1 MIRGLL
7 SLASVL
13 TLLTVLTGCVSETVK
28 STSVPVLDA
37 PTTLAPEAELLD
49 VGVVILDPGISAIE
63 DEEQVYPEV
72 RRAEA
77 TFMATEL
84 AEVLTEQG
92 GWGAVRVVPDDRQ
105 FSDLLV
111 RGTILRSDGEALDL
125 KILVSDARGTQWLDK
140 RYQGITSRYAY
151 EQGTRVKQDPFLA
164 VYRLIAND
172 MLAIFN
178 QLPSEERITIR
189 QVAEMRFARDFANGA
204 FGDYLEEDE
213 SGHISL
219 RRLPAEDD
227 PMLNRIRGLR
237 QRHYVFVDTLQGHYT
252 GFAEDMYTPY
262 QEWRKASYEETVAL
276 RELQA
281 ESQREMI
288 AGGAAIIAGVLAQT
302 SGSRA
307 TRSAGAV
314 GVIGGG
320 ALLKSGLEKRA
331 ESNIHSLALE
341 ELGQSLDA
349 EITPR
354 VIELEDRT
362 VRLTGSVEDQYDQWR
377 ELLADIYAAE
387 LAALEPPAGAADNTT
402 ATSDAQDS

>member
-1 MIRGLL
+1 MRRCLL
-7 SLASVL
+7 YLCLVL
-13 TLLTVLTGCVSETVK
+13 PMLGGCVSETVK
-28 STSVPVLDA
+28 STSVPTLEA
-37 PTTLAPEAELLD
+37 PERLTPEAELLD
-49 VGVVILDPGISAIE
+49 VGIVILDPGISTVE
-63 DEEQVYPEV
+63 DEELVYPEV
-72 RRAEA
+72 RKAEA

-111 RGTILRSDGEALDL
+111 RGTILLSDGESLQL
-125 KILVSDARGTQWLDK
+125 KILVSDARGTVWLDK
-140 RYQGITSRYAY
+140 RYQGVTSRYAY
-151 EQGTRVKQDPFLA
+151 EQGTRIKQDPFLA
-164 VYRLIAND
+164 VYRMIAND
-172 MLAIFN
+172 MLAIFDRV
-178 QLPSEERITIR
+178 PPADRVTIR
-189 QVAEMRFARDFANGA
+189 RVAEMRFARDFASGA
-204 FGDYLEEDE
+204 FADYLQEDDA
-213 SGHISL
+213 GQISL

-227 PMLNRIRGLR
+227 PMLNRVRGLR
-237 QRHYVFVDTLQGHYT
+237 QRHYVFIDTLQGHYN

-262 QEWRKASYEETVAL
+262 QEWRRASYEETIAL
-276 RELQA
+276 RELEA

-288 AGGAAIIAGVLAQT
+288 AGGAAILAGIVAQT
-302 SGSRA
+302 SGSRT

-362 VRLTGSVEDQYDQWR
+362 VRLTGNVEDQYDQWR

-387 LAALEPPAGAADNTT
+387 LAALEPPADATAEILTT
-402 ATSDAQDS
+402 PDMQDS

>member
-1 MIRGLL
+1 MMR
-7 SLASVL
+7 LAL
-13 TLLTVLTGCVSETVK
+13 TLMFGVTLLTGCVSETVK
-28 STSVPVLDA
+28 STQVPALAA
-37 PTTLAPEAELLD
+37 PDTLTPEAELLD
-49 VGVVILDPGISAIE
+49 VGVVILDPGISTVE
-63 DEEQVYPEV
+63 DEPLVYPEV

-84 AEVLTEQG
+84 TQVLTEQG

-111 RGTILRSDGEALDL
+111 QGTILRSDGEALEL
-125 KILVSDARGTQWLDK
+125 KIVVSDARGTVWLDK
-140 RYQGITSRYAY
+140 RYTGVTSRYAY

-164 VYRLIAND
+164 VYRMIAND
-172 MLAIFN
+172 MLQKFN
-178 QLPSEERITIR
+178 GVPAAERAEIR
-189 QVAEMRFARDFANGA
+189 QVAEMRFARDFASGA
-204 FGDYLEEDE
+204 FADYLQEDE
-213 SGHISL
+213 TGHISL

-227 PMLNRIRGLR
+227 PMLNRVRGLR

-252 GFAEDMYTPY
+252 GFSEEMYEPY

-276 RELQA
+276 REL
-281 ESQREMI
+281 ESEAQREMI
-288 AGGAAIIAGVLAQT
+288 AGGAAIIAGIVAQT
-302 SGSRA
+302 SGSRT

-331 ESNIHSLALE
+331 ESKIHSLALE

-362 VRLTGSVEDQYDQWR
+362 VQLSGNVEDQYDQWR

-387 LAALEPPAGAADNTT
+387 LAALEPPDSTDAAPKLDPEP
-402 ATSDAQDS
+402 QDS

>member
-49 VGVVILDPGISAIE
+49 VGVVILDPGISAVE

-111 RGTILRSDGEALDL
+111 RGTILRSDGEALEL

-172 MLAIFN
+172 MLAVFN
-178 QLPSEERITIR
+178 QIPSEERITIR

-204 FGDYLEEDE
+204 FEDYLEEDE

-387 LAALEPPAGAADNTT
+387 LAALEPPAGDADNTT

>member
-1 MIRGLL
+1 MKRCLL
-7 SLASVL
+7 YLCLVL
-13 TLLTVLTGCVSETVK
+13 PMLGGCVSETVK
-28 STSVPVLDA
+28 STSVPTLEA
-37 PTTLAPEAELLD
+37 PERLTPEAELLD
-49 VGVVILDPGISAIE
+49 VGIVILDPGISTVE
-63 DEEQVYPEV
+63 GEELVYPEV
-72 RRAEA
+72 RKAEA

-111 RGTILRSDGEALDL
+111 RGTILLSDGESLQL
-125 KILVSDARGTQWLDK
+125 KILVSDARGTVWLDK
-140 RYQGITSRYAY
+140 RYQGVTSRYAY

-164 VYRLIAND
+164 VYRMIAND
-172 MLAIFN
+172 MLAIFDRV
-178 QLPSEERITIR
+178 PSADRVTIR
-189 QVAEMRFARDFANGA
+189 RVAEMRFARDFASGA
-204 FGDYLEEDE
+204 FADYLEEDD
-213 SGHISL
+213 SGQISL

-227 PMLNRIRGLR
+227 PMLNRVRGLR
-237 QRHYVFVDTLQGHYT
+237 QRHYVFVDTLQGHYN

-262 QEWRKASYEETVAL
+262 QEWRRASYEETIAL
-276 RELQA
+276 RELEA

-288 AGGAAIIAGVLAQT
+288 AGGAAILAGIVAQT
-302 SGSRA
+302 SGSRT

-362 VRLTGSVEDQYDQWR
+362 VRLTGNVEDQYDQWR

-387 LAALEPPAGAADNTT
+387 LAALEPPAASANDPLT
-402 ATSDAQDS
+402 APDTQDS

>member
-1 MIRGLL
+1 MKRCLL
-7 SLASVL
+7 YLCLVL
-13 TLLTVLTGCVSETVK
+13 PMLGGCVSETVK
-28 STSVPVLDA
+28 STSVPTLEA
-37 PTTLAPEAELLD
+37 PERLTPEAELLD
-49 VGVVILDPGISAIE
+49 VGIVILDPGISAVE
-63 DEEQVYPEV
+63 DEELVYPEV
-72 RRAEA
+72 RKAEA

-111 RGTILRSDGEALDL
+111 RGTILLSDGESLQL
-125 KILVSDARGTQWLDK
+125 KILVSDARGTVWLDK
-140 RYQGITSRYAY
+140 RYQGVTSRYAY

-164 VYRLIAND
+164 VYRMIAND
-172 MLAIFN
+172 MLAIFDRV
-178 QLPSEERITIR
+178 PSADRVTIR
-189 QVAEMRFARDFANGA
+189 RVAEMRFARDFASGA
-204 FGDYLEEDE
+204 FADYLDEDDA
-213 SGHISL
+213 GQISL

-227 PMLNRIRGLR
+227 PMLNRVRGLR
-237 QRHYVFVDTLQGHYT
+237 QRHYVFVDTLQGHYN

-262 QEWRKASYEETVAL
+262 QEWRRASYEETIAL
-276 RELQA
+276 RELEA

-288 AGGAAIIAGVLAQT
+288 AGGAAILAGIVAQT
-302 SGSRA
+302 SGSRT

-362 VRLTGSVEDQYDQWR
+362 VRLTGNVEDQYDQWR

-387 LAALEPPAGAADNTT
+387 LAALEPPAASVNDPLT
-402 ATSDAQDS
+402 APDTQDS

>member
-1 MIRGLL
+1 MKRCLL
-7 SLASVL
+7 YLCLVL
-13 TLLTVLTGCVSETVK
+13 PMLGGCVSETVK
-28 STSVPVLDA
+28 STSVPTLEA
-37 PTTLAPEAELLD
+37 PERLTPEAELLD
-49 VGVVILDPGISAIE
+49 VGIVILDPGISAVE
-63 DEEQVYPEV
+63 DEELVYPEV
-72 RRAEA
+72 RKAEA

-111 RGTILRSDGEALDL
+111 RGTILLSDGESLQL
-125 KILVSDARGTQWLDK
+125 KILVSDARGTVWLDK
-140 RYQGITSRYAY
+140 RYQGVTSRYAY

-164 VYRLIAND
+164 VYRMIAND
-172 MLAIFN
+172 MLAIFDRV
-178 QLPSEERITIR
+178 PSADRVTIR
-189 QVAEMRFARDFANGA
+189 RVAEMRFARDFASGA
-204 FGDYLEEDE
+204 FADYLEEDD
-213 SGHISL
+213 SGQISL

-227 PMLNRIRGLR
+227 PMLNRVRGLR
-237 QRHYVFVDTLQGHYT
+237 QRHYVFVDTLQGHYN

-262 QEWRKASYEETVAL
+262 QEWRRASYEETIAL
-276 RELQA
+276 RELEA

-288 AGGAAIIAGVLAQT
+288 AGGAAILAGIVAQT
-302 SGSRA
+302 SGSRT

-362 VRLTGSVEDQYDQWR
+362 VRLTGNVEDQYDQWR

-387 LAALEPPAGAADNTT
+387 LAALEPPAASANDPLT
-402 ATSDAQDS
+402 APDTQDS

>member
-1 MIRGLL
+1 MIRL
-7 SLASVL
+7 VL
-13 TLLTVLTGCVSETVK
+13 TLTVGLALLTGCVSETVK
-28 STSVPVLDA
+28 STQVPALDA
-37 PTTLAPEAELLD
+37 PETLTPEAELLD
-49 VGVVILDPGISAIE
+49 VGVVILDPGISAVE
-63 DEEQVYPEV
+63 DEALVYPEV

-77 TFMATEL
+77 TFMAAEL
-84 AEVLTEQG
+84 TQVLTEQG

-105 FSDLLV
+105 FSDVLV
-111 RGTILRSDGEALDL
+111 NGTILRSDGEALEL
-125 KILVSDARGTQWLDK
+125 KIAVSDARGTVWLDK
-140 RYQGITSRYAY
+140 RYTGVTSRYAY

-164 VYRLIAND
+164 VYRMIAND
-172 MLAIFN
+172 MLLIFN
-178 QLPSEERITIR
+178 EVPAEDRTEIR

-204 FGDYLEEDE
+204 FADYLQEDE
-213 SGHISL
+213 QGQISL

-252 GFAEDMYTPY
+252 GFSEEMYEPY

-276 RELQA
+276 REL
-281 ESQREMI
+281 ESEAQREMI
-288 AGGAAIIAGVLAQT
+288 AGGAAIIAGIVAQT
-302 SGSRA
+302 SGSRT

-331 ESNIHSLALE
+331 ESKIHSLALE

-349 EITPR
+349 EVTPR

-362 VRLTGSVEDQYDQWR
+362 VQLSGNVEDQYDQWR

-387 LAALEPPAGAADNTT
+387 VAALEPSGSPETPPTLDPEP
-402 ATSDAQDS
+402 QDS

>member
-13 TLLTVLTGCVSETVK
+13 TVLTVLTGCVSETVK

-111 RGTILRSDGEALDL
+111 RGTILRSDGEALEL

-178 QLPSEERITIR
+178 QIPSEERITIR

-362 VRLTGSVEDQYDQWR
+362 VRLTGSVEDQYGQWR

>member
-1 MIRGLL
+1 MMR
-7 SLASVL
+7 LAL
-13 TLLTVLTGCVSETVK
+13 TLMFGVTLLTGCVSETVK
-28 STSVPVLDA
+28 STQVPALAA
-37 PTTLAPEAELLD
+37 PDTLTPEAELLD
-49 VGVVILDPGISAIE
+49 VGVVILDPGISTVE
-63 DEEQVYPEV
+63 DEPLVYPEV

-84 AEVLTEQG
+84 TQVLTEQG

-111 RGTILRSDGEALDL
+111 KGTIMRSDGEALEL
-125 KILVSDARGTQWLDK
+125 KIVVSDARGMVWLDK
-140 RYQGITSRYAY
+140 RYTGVTSRYAY

-164 VYRLIAND
+164 VYRMIAND
-172 MLAIFN
+172 MLQKFN
-178 QLPSEERITIR
+178 GVPAAERAEIR
-189 QVAEMRFARDFANGA
+189 QVAEMRFARDFASGA
-204 FGDYLEEDE
+204 FADYLQEDE
-213 SGHISL
+213 TGHISL

-227 PMLNRIRGLR
+227 PMLNRVRGLR

-252 GFAEDMYTPY
+252 GFSEEMYEPY

-276 RELQA
+276 REL
-281 ESQREMI
+281 ESEAQREMI
-288 AGGAAIIAGVLAQT
+288 AGGAAIIAGIVAQT
-302 SGSRA
+302 SGSRT

-331 ESNIHSLALE
+331 ESKIHSLALE

-362 VRLTGSVEDQYDQWR
+362 VQLSGNVEDQYDQWR

-387 LAALEPPAGAADNTT
+387 LAALEPPDSTDAAPKLDPEP
-402 ATSDAQDS
+402 QDS

>member
-1 MIRGLL
+1 MMR
-7 SLASVL
+7 LAL
-13 TLLTVLTGCVSETVK
+13 TLMFGVTLLTGCVSETVK
-28 STSVPVLDA
+28 STQVPALAA
-37 PTTLAPEAELLD
+37 PDTLTPEAELLD
-49 VGVVILDPGISAIE
+49 VGVVILDPGISTVE
-63 DEEQVYPEV
+63 DEPLVYPEV

-84 AEVLTEQG
+84 TQVLTEQG

-111 RGTILRSDGEALDL
+111 KGTIMRSDGEALEL
-125 KILVSDARGTQWLDK
+125 KIVVSDARGMVWLDK
-140 RYQGITSRYAY
+140 RYTGVTSRYAY
-151 EQGTRVKQDPFLA
+151 EKGTRVKQDPFLA
-164 VYRLIAND
+164 VYRMIAND
-172 MLAIFN
+172 MLQKFN
-178 QLPSEERITIR
+178 GVPAAERAEIR
-189 QVAEMRFARDFANGA
+189 QVAEMRFARDFASGA
-204 FGDYLEEDE
+204 FADYLQEDE
-213 SGHISL
+213 TGHISL

-252 GFAEDMYTPY
+252 GFSEEMYDPY

-276 RELQA
+276 REL
-281 ESQREMI
+281 ESEAQREMI
-288 AGGAAIIAGVLAQT
+288 AGGAAIIAGIVAQT
-302 SGSRA
+302 SGSRT

-331 ESNIHSLALE
+331 ESKIHSLALE

-362 VRLTGSVEDQYDQWR
+362 VELSGNVEDQYDQWR

-387 LAALEPPAGAADNTT
+387 LAALEPPDSPET
-402 ATSDAQDS
+402 APALDPEPQDS

>member
-1 MIRGLL
+1 MIRVALTL
-7 SLASVL
+7 IFSLAL
-13 TLLTVLTGCVSETVK
+13 LTGCVSETVK
-28 STSVPVLDA
+28 STQVPALDG
-37 PTTLAPEAELLD
+37 PNTLTPEAELLD
-49 VGVVILDPGISAIE
+49 VGVVILDPGISAVE
-63 DEEQVYPEV
+63 DEELVYPEV

-84 AEVLTEQG
+84 NQVLTEQG
-92 GWGAVRVVPDDRQ
+92 AWGAVRVVPDDRQ

-111 RGTILRSDGEALDL
+111 QGTILRSDGEALEL
-125 KILVSDARGTQWLDK
+125 KIVVSDARGSVWLDK
-140 RYQGITSRYAY
+140 RYTGVTSRYAY
-151 EQGTRVKQDPFLA
+151 QQGTRVKQDPFLA
-164 VYRLIAND
+164 VYRMIAND
-172 MLAIFN
+172 MLQKFN
-178 QLPSEERITIR
+178 GVSSTERAEIR

-204 FGDYLEEDE
+204 FADYLEEDE
-213 SGHISL
+213 AGHISL

-252 GFAEDMYTPY
+252 GFSEEMYEPY

-276 RELQA
+276 REL
-281 ESQREMI
+281 ESEAQREMI
-288 AGGAAIIAGVLAQT
+288 AGGAAIIAGIVAQT
-302 SGSRA
+302 SGSSA

-320 ALLKSGLEKRA
+320 VLLKSGLEKRA
-331 ESNIHSLALE
+331 ESKIHSLALE

-362 VRLTGSVEDQYDQWR
+362 VQLTGNVEDQYDQWR

-387 LAALEPPAGAADNTT
+387 LAALEPPDSSQAAPT
-402 ATSDAQDS
+402 ADPEPQDS

>member
-1 MIRGLL
+1 MKRCLL
-7 SLASVL
+7 YLCLVL
-13 TLLTVLTGCVSETVK
+13 PMLGGCVSETVK
-28 STSVPVLDA
+28 STSVPTLEA
-37 PTTLAPEAELLD
+37 PERLTPEAELLD
-49 VGVVILDPGISAIE
+49 VGIVILDPGISTVE
-63 DEEQVYPEV
+63 DEELVYPEV
-72 RRAEA
+72 RKAEA

-111 RGTILRSDGEALDL
+111 RGTILLSDGESLQL
-125 KILVSDARGTQWLDK
+125 KILVSDARGTVWLDK
-140 RYQGITSRYAY
+140 RYQGVTSRYAY

-164 VYRLIAND
+164 VYRMIAND
-172 MLAIFN
+172 MLAIFDRV
-178 QLPSEERITIR
+178 PSADRVTIR
-189 QVAEMRFARDFANGA
+189 RVAEMRFARDFASGA
-204 FGDYLEEDE
+204 FADYLEEDDA
-213 SGHISL
+213 GQISL

-227 PMLNRIRGLR
+227 PMLNRVRGLR
-237 QRHYVFVDTLQGHYT
+237 QRHYVFVDTLQGHYN

-262 QEWRKASYEETVAL
+262 QEWRRASYEETIAL
-276 RELQA
+276 RELEA

-288 AGGAAIIAGVLAQT
+288 AGGAAILAGIVAQT
-302 SGSRA
+302 SGSRT

-362 VRLTGSVEDQYDQWR
+362 VRLTGNVEDQYDQWR

-387 LAALEPPAGAADNTT
+387 LAALEPPADATADLLTT
-402 ATSDAQDS
+402 PDMQDS

>member
-1 MIRGLL
+1 MMRFLL
-7 SLASVL
+7 SVC
-13 TLLTVLTGCVSETVK
+13 LLLPLLVGCVSETVK
-28 STSVPVLDA
+28 STSVPTLEA
-37 PTTLAPEAELLD
+37 PDQLTPEAELLD
-49 VGVVILDPGISAIE
+49 VGVVILDPGISEVE

-72 RRAEA
+72 RKAEA

-84 AEVLTEQG
+84 AGVLAEQG
-92 GWGAVRVVPDDRQ
+92 AWGAVRVVPDDRQ

-111 RGTILRSDGEALDL
+111 RGTILRSDGEALEL
-125 KILVSDARGTQWLDK
+125 KILVSDARGTLWLDK
-140 RYQGITSRYAY
+140 RYQGLTSRYAY

-164 VYRLIAND
+164 VYRMIAND
-172 MLAIFN
+172 MLAMFD
-178 QLPSEERITIR
+178 QVPAADRVTIR
-189 QVAEMRFARDFANGA
+189 RVAEMRFARDFASGA
-204 FGDYLEEDE
+204 FADYLEEDD
-213 SGHISL
+213 SGQITL

-227 PMLNRIRGLR
+227 PMLNRVRGLR

-252 GFAEDMYTPY
+252 GFSEDMYGPY

-276 RELQA
+276 RELEA
-281 ESQREMI
+281 EAQREMI
-288 AGGAAIIAGVLAQT
+288 AGGAAILAGIVAQT
-302 SGSRA
+302 SGSRT

-362 VRLTGSVEDQYDQWR
+362 VRLTGNVEDQYDQWR

-387 LAALEPPAGAADNTT
+387 LAALEPPASSTDSVSSLPDT
-402 ATSDAQDS
+402 QDS

>member
-1 MIRGLL
+1 MMRFLL
-7 SLASVL
+7 SVY
-13 TLLTVLTGCVSETVK
+13 LLLPLLVGCVSETVK
-28 STSVPVLDA
+28 STSVPTLEA
-37 PTTLAPEAELLD
+37 PDQLTPETELLD
-49 VGVVILDPGISAIE
+49 VGVVILDPGISTVE
-63 DEEQVYPEV
+63 DEELVYPEV
-72 RRAEA
+72 RKAEA

-84 AEVLTEQG
+84 AEVLSEQG

-111 RGTILRSDGEALDL
+111 RGTILLSDGESLQL
-125 KILVSDARGTQWLDK
+125 KIRVSDARGTVWLDK
-140 RYQGITSRYAY
+140 RYQGVTSRYAY

-164 VYRLIAND
+164 VYRMIAND
-172 MLAIFN
+172 MLAIFDRV
-178 QLPSEERITIR
+178 PPTDRVTIR
-189 QVAEMRFARDFANGA
+189 RVAEMRFARDFASGA
-204 FGDYLEEDE
+204 FADYLEEDDA
-213 SGHISL
+213 GQISL

-227 PMLNRIRGLR
+227 PMLNRVRGLR
-237 QRHYVFVDTLQGHYT
+237 QRHYVFIDTLQGHYN
-252 GFAEDMYTPY
+252 GFAEEMYTPY
-262 QEWRKASYEETVAL
+262 QEWQRASYEETIAL
-276 RELQA
+276 RELEA
-281 ESQREMI
+281 ESQRDMI
-288 AGGAAIIAGVLAQT
+288 AGGAAILAGIVAQT
-302 SGSRA
+302 SGSRT

-362 VRLTGSVEDQYDQWR
+362 VHLTGNVEDQYDQWR

-387 LAALEPPAGAADNTT
+387 LAALEPPAASANDPLTT
-402 ATSDAQDS
+402 PDTQDS

>member
-13 TLLTVLTGCVSETVK
+13 TVLTVLTGCVSETVK

-111 RGTILRSDGEALDL
+111 RGTILRSDGEALEL

-172 MLAIFN
+172 MLAVFN
-178 QLPSEERITIR
+178 QIPSEERITIR

-387 LAALEPPAGAADNTT
+387 LAALEPPAGDADNTT

>member
-1 MIRGLL
+1 MMRLML
-7 SLASVL
+7 SVL
-13 TLLTVLTGCVSETVK
+13 PLVALLGGCVSETVK
-28 STSVPVLDA
+28 STSVPALEA
-37 PTTLAPEAELLD
+37 PDQLTPEAELLD
-49 VGVVILDPGISAIE
+49 VGVVILDPGISAVE
-63 DEEQVYPEV
+63 DEELVYPEI
-72 RRAEA
+72 RKAEA

-92 GWGAVRVVPDDRQ
+92 GWGAVGVVPDDRQ

-111 RGTILRSDGEALDL
+111 RGTILLSDGESLQL
-125 KILVSDARGTQWLDK
+125 KIRVSDARGTVWLDK
-140 RYQGITSRYAY
+140 RYQGVTSRYAY

-164 VYRLIAND
+164 VYRMIAND
-172 MLAIFN
+172 MLAIFDRV
-178 QLPSEERITIR
+178 PPADRVTIR
-189 QVAEMRFARDFANGA
+189 RVAEMRFARDFASGA
-204 FGDYLEEDE
+204 FADYLEEDDA
-213 SGHISL
+213 GQISL

-227 PMLNRIRGLR
+227 PMLNRVRGLR
-237 QRHYVFVDTLQGHYT
+237 QRHYVFVDTLQGHYN

-262 QEWRKASYEETVAL
+262 QEWRRASYEETIAL
-276 RELQA
+276 RELEA

-288 AGGAAIIAGVLAQT
+288 AGGAAILAGIVAQT
-302 SGSRA
+302 SGSRT

-362 VRLTGSVEDQYDQWR
+362 VRLTGNVEDQYDQWR

-387 LAALEPPAGAADNTT
+387 LAALEPPAASANDSLTT
-402 ATSDAQDS
+402 PDTQDS

>member
-1 MIRGLL
+1 MMRLMLPVLALVALL
-7 SLASVL
+7 G
-13 TLLTVLTGCVSETVK
+13 GCVSETVK
-28 STSVPVLDA
+28 STSVPALEA
-37 PTTLAPEAELLD
+37 PDQLTPEAELLD
-49 VGVVILDPGISAIE
+49 VGVVILDPGISAVE
-63 DEEQVYPEV
+63 DEELVYPEI
-72 RRAEA
+72 RKAEA

-111 RGTILRSDGEALDL
+111 RGTILLSDGESLQL
-125 KILVSDARGTQWLDK
+125 KIRVSDARGTVWLDK
-140 RYQGITSRYAY
+140 RYQGVTSRYAY

-164 VYRLIAND
+164 VYRMIAND
-172 MLAIFN
+172 MLAIFDRV
-178 QLPSEERITIR
+178 PSADRVTIR
-189 QVAEMRFARDFANGA
+189 RVAEMRFARDFASGA
-204 FGDYLEEDE
+204 FADYLEEDDA
-213 SGHISL
+213 GQISL

-227 PMLNRIRGLR
+227 PMLNRVRGLR
-237 QRHYVFVDTLQGHYT
+237 QRHYVFVDTLQGHYN

-262 QEWRKASYEETVAL
+262 QEWRRASYEETIAL
-276 RELQA
+276 RELEA

-288 AGGAAIIAGVLAQT
+288 AGGAAILAGIVAQT
-302 SGSRA
+302 SGSRT

-362 VRLTGSVEDQYDQWR
+362 VRLTGNVEDQYDQWQ

-387 LAALEPPAGAADNTT
+387 LAALEPPAASANDSLTT
-402 ATSDAQDS
+402 PDTQDS

>member
-1 MIRGLL
+1 MMQALLSITLGLL
-7 SLASVL
+7 L
-13 TLLTVLTGCVSETVK
+13 LTGCVSETVK
-28 STSVPVLDA
+28 STSVPTLDA
-37 PTTLAPEAELLD
+37 PESLAPEAELLD
-49 VGVVILDPGISAIE
+49 VGVVILDPGISAVE

-77 TFMATEL
+77 TFLATEL

-92 GWGAVRVVPDDRQ
+92 GWGAVRVVPDARQ

-111 RGTILRSDGEALDL
+111 QGSILRSDGEGLEL
-125 KILVSDARGTQWLDK
+125 KILVSDARGTLWLDK

-164 VYRLIAND
+164 VYRMIAND
-172 MLAIFN
+172 MLALFN
-178 QLPSEERITIR
+178 ALPVGDRIAIR
-189 QVAEMRFARDFANGA
+189 HVAEMRFARDFASGA
-204 FGDYLEEDE
+204 FSNYLEEDA

-252 GFAEDMYTPY
+252 GFAEEMYTPY

-276 RELQA
+276 RELEA

-288 AGGAAIIAGVLAQT
+288 AGGAAILAGVLAQT
-302 SGSRA
+302 SGSRT

-349 EITPR
+349 AITPR

-362 VRLTGSVEDQYDQWR
+362 VRLSGSVEDQYDQWR

-387 LAALEPPAGAADNTT
+387 IAALEPPADPTDN
-402 ATSDAQDS
+402 ATSASDTQDS

>member
-7 SLASVL
+7 LLASVL
-13 TLLTVLTGCVSETVK
+13 TLLTGCVSETVK

-111 RGTILRSDGEALDL
+111 RGTILRSDGEALEL

-204 FGDYLEEDE
+204 FEDYLEEDE

-377 ELLADIYAAE
+377 ELLADIYAGE

>member
-111 RGTILRSDGEALDL
+111 RGTILRSDGEALEL

-172 MLAIFN
+172 MLAVFN
-178 QLPSEERITIR
+178 QIPSEERITIR

-204 FGDYLEEDE
+204 FEDYLEEDE

-387 LAALEPPAGAADNTT
+387 LAALEPPAGDADNTT

>member
-1 MIRGLL
+1 MMR
-7 SLASVL
+7 LAL
-13 TLLTVLTGCVSETVK
+13 TLMFGVTLLTGCVSETVK
-28 STSVPVLDA
+28 STQVPALAA
-37 PTTLAPEAELLD
+37 PDTLTPEAELLD
-49 VGVVILDPGISAIE
+49 VGVVILDPGISTVE
-63 DEEQVYPEV
+63 DEPLVYPEV

-84 AEVLTEQG
+84 TQVLTEQG

-111 RGTILRSDGEALDL
+111 KGTIMRSDGEALEL
-125 KILVSDARGTQWLDK
+125 KIVVSDARGMVWLDK
-140 RYQGITSRYAY
+140 RYTGVTSRYAY
-151 EQGTRVKQDPFLA
+151 EKGTRVKQDPFLA
-164 VYRLIAND
+164 VYRMIAND
-172 MLAIFN
+172 MLQKFN
-178 QLPSEERITIR
+178 GVPAAERAEIR
-189 QVAEMRFARDFANGA
+189 QVAEMRFARDFASGA
-204 FGDYLEEDE
+204 FADYLQEDE
-213 SGHISL
+213 TGHISL

-227 PMLNRIRGLR
+227 PMLNRVRGLR
-237 QRHYVFVDTLQGHYT
+237 QRHYVFVDILQGHYT
-252 GFAEDMYTPY
+252 GFSEEMYEPY

-276 RELQA
+276 REL
-281 ESQREMI
+281 ESEAQREMI
-288 AGGAAIIAGVLAQT
+288 AGGAAIIAGIVAQT
-302 SGSRA
+302 SGSRT

-331 ESNIHSLALE
+331 ESKIHSLALE

-362 VRLTGSVEDQYDQWR
+362 VQLSGNVEDQYDQWR

-387 LAALEPPAGAADNTT
+387 LAALEPPDSTDAAPKLDPEP
-402 ATSDAQDS
+402 QDS

>member
-1 MIRGLL
+1 MMRFLISVCLL
-7 SLASVL
+7 FP
-13 TLLTVLTGCVSETVK
+13 LLGGCVSETVK
-28 STSVPVLDA
+28 STSVPTLEA
-37 PTTLAPEAELLD
+37 PDQLTPEAELLD
-49 VGVVILDPGISAIE
+49 VGVVILDPGISAVE
-63 DEEQVYPEV
+63 DEELVYPEV
-72 RRAEA
+72 RKAEA

-111 RGTILRSDGEALDL
+111 RGTILLSDGESLQL
-125 KILVSDARGTQWLDK
+125 KIRVSDARGTVWLDK
-140 RYQGITSRYAY
+140 RYQGVTSRYAY

-164 VYRLIAND
+164 VYRMIAND
-172 MLAIFN
+172 MLAIFDRV
-178 QLPSEERITIR
+178 PSADRVTIR
-189 QVAEMRFARDFANGA
+189 RVAEMRFARDFASGA
-204 FGDYLEEDE
+204 FADYLEEDDA
-213 SGHISL
+213 GQISL

-227 PMLNRIRGLR
+227 PMLNRVRGLR
-237 QRHYVFVDTLQGHYT
+237 QRHYVFVDTLQGHYN
-252 GFAEDMYTPY
+252 GFAEEMYTPY
-262 QEWRKASYEETVAL
+262 QEWRRASYEETIAL
-276 RELQA
+276 RELEA

-288 AGGAAIIAGVLAQT
+288 AGGAAILAGIVAQT
-302 SGSRA
+302 SGSRT

-349 EITPR
+349 EIAPR

-362 VRLTGSVEDQYDQWR
+362 VRLTGNVEDQYDQWR

-387 LAALEPPAGAADNTT
+387 LAALEPPAASANDPLTT
-402 ATSDAQDS
+402 PDTQDS

>member
-1 MIRGLL
+1 MTRALL
-7 SLASVL
+7 LMSLVF
-13 TLLTVLTGCVSETVK
+13 TLLTGCVSETVK

-37 PTTLAPEAELLD
+37 PDALTPEAELLD
-49 VGVVILDPGISAIE
+49 VGVVILDPGISEVE

-72 RRAEA
+72 RKAEA
-77 TFMATEL
+77 TFMSTEL
-84 AEVLTEQG
+84 AGVLAEQG
-92 GWGAVRVVPDDRQ
+92 AWGAVRVVPDDRQ

-111 RGTILRSDGEALDL
+111 RGTILRSDGEALEL
-125 KILVSDARGTQWLDK
+125 KILVSDARGTLWLDK
-140 RYQGITSRYAY
+140 RYQGLTSRYAY

-164 VYRLIAND
+164 VYRMIAND
-172 MLAIFN
+172 MLARFD
-178 QLPSEERITIR
+178 QVAAGDRVTIR
-189 QVAEMRFARDFANGA
+189 RVAEMRFARDFASGA
-204 FGDYLEEDE
+204 FGDYLEEDD
-213 SGHISL
+213 SGQITL
-219 RRLPAEDD
+219 RRLPSEDD

-252 GFAEDMYTPY
+252 GFSEDMYGPY

-276 RELQA
+276 RELEA
-281 ESQREMI
+281 EAQREMI
-288 AGGAAIIAGVLAQT
+288 AGGAAILAGIVAQT
-302 SGSRA
+302 SGSRT

-362 VRLTGSVEDQYDQWR
+362 VRLTGNVEDQYDQWR

-387 LAALEPPAGAADNTT
+387 LAALEPPASPTDSVSSLPDT
-402 ATSDAQDS
+402 QDS

>member
-1 MIRGLL
+1 MKRCLL
-7 SLASVL
+7 YLCLVL
-13 TLLTVLTGCVSETVK
+13 PMLGGCVSETVK
-28 STSVPVLDA
+28 STSVPTLEA
-37 PTTLAPEAELLD
+37 PERLTPEAELLD
-49 VGVVILDPGISAIE
+49 VGIVILDPGISTVE
-63 DEEQVYPEV
+63 DEELVYPEV
-72 RRAEA
+72 RKAEA

-111 RGTILRSDGEALDL
+111 RGTILLSDGESLQL
-125 KILVSDARGTQWLDK
+125 KILVSDARGTVWLDK
-140 RYQGITSRYAY
+140 RYQGVTSRYAY

-164 VYRLIAND
+164 VYRMIAND
-172 MLAIFN
+172 MLAIFDRV
-178 QLPSEERITIR
+178 PSADRVTIR
-189 QVAEMRFARDFANGA
+189 RVAEMRFARDFASGA
-204 FGDYLEEDE
+204 FADYLDEDDA
-213 SGHISL
+213 GQISL

-227 PMLNRIRGLR
+227 PMLNRVRGLR
-237 QRHYVFVDTLQGHYT
+237 QRHYVFVDTLQGHYN

-262 QEWRKASYEETVAL
+262 QEWRRASYEETIAL
-276 RELQA
+276 RELEA

-288 AGGAAIIAGVLAQT
+288 AGGAAILAGIVAQT
-302 SGSRA
+302 SGSRT

-362 VRLTGSVEDQYDQWR
+362 VRLTGNVEDQYDQWR

-387 LAALEPPAGAADNTT
+387 LAALEPPAAAADDPLTT
-402 ATSDAQDS
+402 PDTQDS